1 MTPTVETSD
10 YQISPRVVIQPV
22 DRFKV
27 AAGPYYRCGDG
38 TKLPLAAR
46 GTFRLVE
53 VIRRRSRVYLL
64 AHGAEGWTLLHVE
77 GRRRS
82 PVPGLVPRPYRVTR
96 RVAPSVETSRPRT

>member
-1 MTPTVETSD
+1 MTPSIETSG
-10 YQISPRVVIQPV
+10 YRISARVVLEPG

-27 AAGPYYRCGDG
+27 AGGPYYRTADG
-38 TKLPLAAR
+38 RKIPLAAR

-53 VIRRRSRVYLL
+53 VIRHRARVHLL

-82 PVPGLVPRPYRVTR
+82 PVPGLVPRPYRVTK
-96 RVAPSVETSRPRT
+96 RVKT

>member
-1 MTPTVETSD
+1 MTPIAETSG
-10 YQISPRVVIQPV
+10 YRISPRVVLEPG
-22 DRFKV
+22 DSFRV
-27 AAGPYYRCGDG
+27 AGGPYYKTRDG
-38 TKLPLAAR
+38 QRLPLAAR
-46 GTFRLVE
+46 GTFRLME

-64 AHGAEGWTLLHVE
+64 AHGAEGWAMLHVE

>member
-1 MTPTVETSD
+1 MPPTVETS
-10 YQISPRVVIQPV
+10 YRISPRVVLQPG

-27 AAGPYYRCGDG
+27 TGGPYYRCGDG

-46 GTFRLVE
+46 GTFKLVE
-53 VIRRRSRVYLL
+53 VIRHRSRVHLL

-82 PVPGLVPRPYRVTR
+82 PVPGLVPRPYKVTR
-96 RVAPSVETSRPRT
+96 KVKA